1 MSSNLTASASAISK
15 SPVISELRGF
25 LFFGAQLIH
34 QQARTARFSF
44 DHDELVAPTLGNQEI
59 RASRT
64 AYSRHA
70 LACYRSWFME
80 KRAFDRAA

>member
-44 DHDELVAPTLGNQEI
+44 DHDELVAPTPGNQEI

-64 AYSRHA
+64 AYQS
-70 LACYRSWFME
+70 ACSSVLSILVHGEARV
-80 KRAFDRAA
+80 